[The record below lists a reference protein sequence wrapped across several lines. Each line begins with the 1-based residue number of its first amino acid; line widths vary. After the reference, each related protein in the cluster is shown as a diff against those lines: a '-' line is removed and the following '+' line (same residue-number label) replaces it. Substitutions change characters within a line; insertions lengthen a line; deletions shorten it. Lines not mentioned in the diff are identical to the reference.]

1 MVRLILNKILK
12 LFTAYNDVLRV
23 LIFKIIGLARI
34 RIGVTWGGGSLAPR
48 PPSVI
53 SQVKL
58 MRIRFEFETSVL

>member
-34 RIGVTWGGGSLAPR
+34 RIGVTWGGGKFSPASPQR
-48 PPSVI
+48 Y
-53 SQVKL
+53 
-58 MRIRFEFETSVL
+58 